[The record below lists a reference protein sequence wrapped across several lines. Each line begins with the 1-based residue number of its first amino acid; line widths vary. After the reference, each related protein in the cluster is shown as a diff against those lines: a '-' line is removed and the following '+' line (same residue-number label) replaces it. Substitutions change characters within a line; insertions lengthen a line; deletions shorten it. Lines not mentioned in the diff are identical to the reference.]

1 MACGSWDCCGEFIA
15 GKRGEEG
22 RRGLSAVG
30 SRVGG
35 DGPLG
40 PREQGQFL
48 DKRWTHRVVAKENS
62 LCSIRNCPSN
72 FACPSNYTHK
82 DTSS

>member
-1 MACGSWDCCGEFIA
+1 MACGSWGFCGEFIA

-40 PREQGQFL
+40 PREPLNERGNW
-48 DKRWTHRVVAKENS
+48 WTGRVVAKENS
-62 LCSIRNCPSN
+62 LCSIWNYPSN
-72 FACPSNYTHK
+72 FVWPSNYMHD

>member
-1 MACGSWDCCGEFIA
+1 MRRRVYSGEA
-15 GKRGEEG
+15 RGRG
-22 RRGLSAVG
+22 GRGLSAVRF
-30 SRVGG
+30 RVGG

-48 DKRWTHRVVAKENS
+48 DKRGKHKVVAKEKI